1 MLEDHDYAYACAT
14 RLLPVFRTHCQGD
27 PMTDA
32 AKKGI
37 TFLVIAF
44 ALFYLVTQPAAA
56 ADAVKAIG
64 DGIGQAFQAIIK
76 FFDALSS

>member
-1 MLEDHDYAYACAT
+1 
-14 RLLPVFRTHCQGD
+14 
-27 PMTDA
+27 MTDA

>member
-1 MLEDHDYAYACAT
+1 
-14 RLLPVFRTHCQGD
+14 
-27 PMTDA
+27 MTDV

-37 TFLVIAF
+37 TFLIIAF

-56 ADAVKAIG
+56 ADAVKAVG
-64 DGIGQAFQAIIK
+64 DGIGATFKAIIA